1 MSVRLYN
8 HHIRQSPYLLPV
20 LDDPEQGL
28 AKIGLLR
35 STSDNLYTTSQS
47 VASEL
52 NSSIKVQELRK
63 PDVKPTV
70 ENPKSDPVVVKTDS
84 STKCK
89 EIAYKWNVG
98 EECLFEDEVGQRQRG
113 CVDWR
118 FRNNNDIPLYIV
130 ESIDKSVRIT
140 VGEEKLYPLA
150 LSESNSDPLTGEANA
165 IVEETNNQE
174 EFNSLDNSSPSEDD
188 VETGFSIGQAVI
200 AWMEEDRSWK
210 FGVIHNTTP
219 ANIFIVKL
227 DSGEFAGVP
236 PSHLKVI
243 NFSTL

>member
-28 AKIGLLR
+28 AKIGLLG
-35 STSDNLYTTSQS
+35 SSSDNLNTTSQS

-52 NSSIKVQELRK
+52 NSS
-63 PDVKPTV
+63 
-70 ENPKSDPVVVKTDS
+70 S

-130 ESIDKSVRIT
+130 ESIDKLVRIT
-140 VGEEKLYPLA
+140 VGEEKLSPLA
-150 LSESNSDPLTGEANA
+150 LSESNSDPLSGEANA

-210 FGVIHNTTP
+210 SGVIHNTTP